1 MGQGHN
7 KSTTV
12 AAAEKTIDR
21 ALSLKKVLLVSP
33 PGGTNYDVLS
43 DAQRSWVQ
51 RTQFI
56 IDI

>member
-1 MGQGHN
+1 MLN
-7 KSTTV
+7 KEPI
-12 AAAEKTIDR
+12 AEHGVYD
-21 ALSLKKVLLVSP
+21 
-33 PGGTNYDVLS
+33 YDVLS